1 MIDHIFSNSMSPHN
15 HAGIGPE
22 HPYSHEIQ
30 FGSIIIFAIIWI
42 MDTFVLHLGEEFKE
56 SIWIVFQAI
65 LFILLASLA
74 YLLVNASHGKIFGE
88 QSGKAVVDDGIYS
101 YIRHPMYI
109 SIIVLLSAFF
119 VLSLS
124 FLSLLPLIGAILA
137 FDRMMAFEE
146 KELVRILGD
155 SYQTYM
161 KKVPRWFPRPSRFYG
176 KKR

>member
-1 MIDHIFSNSMSPHN
+1 MSSHN
-15 HAGIGPE
+15 HAGIIPE

-30 FGSIIIFAIIWI
+30 LGSVIVFAITWI
-42 MDTFVLHLGEEFKE
+42 LDTFALHLGEEFKE
-56 SIWIVFQAI
+56 SIWIVFQVV
-65 LFILLASLA
+65 LFILLAGIA

-88 QSGKAVVDDGIYS
+88 QSGKAVVDDGIYF

-124 FLSLLPLIGAILA
+124 FLSLIPLIGAILA

-155 SYQTYM
+155 PYQTYM
-161 KKVPRWFPRPSRFYG
+161 KKVPRWFPRPSRFYR